1 MGENRK
7 KVSVGQVI
15 LAVLASI
22 FLIPIML
29 MEAFA
34 GGAIQGSARLFQ
46 TKGKQELF
54 SAFEESGGVDWL
66 TEEIQVQLQEEEKK
80 VKIELLE
87 KFSYQIGSQVRQP
100 LYSELMEKV
109 KKEVTEY
116 SFVAGS
122 FPKEEVSEM
131 LYGILDSVLAGE
143 IYRFEFTVQAERV
156 KTNVERFY
164 ETSEVFR
171 NLQVEQK
178 EQVAEGIEQFY
189 HSAESE
195 LNARMEEAYQSGVD
209 LENGTT
215 LYFAEV
221 GLAASMLKT
230 AGAVLL
236 GALVVA
242 ILLLL
247 CSFLFR
253 ASGFFTAGAASALIG
268 ILMVIAAQAAQQGVT
283 AEALRNVTEL
293 PASVDTE
300 AVAATLLAAF
310 RVLYEGIRVWGISMT
325 AVGGVLI
332 VLGAARRHFACQK
345 SETMI

>member
-1 MGENRK
+1 MEENRK
-7 KVSVGQVI
+7 KVSVGLVI
-15 LAVLASI
+15 LAVVTSI
-22 FLIPIML
+22 LLIPIML
-29 MEAFA
+29 LEAFA

-46 TKGKQELF
+46 TKGKQEMF
-54 SAFEESGGVDWL
+54 SAFEESGGIDWL
-66 TEEIQVQLQEEEKK
+66 TEEIQVQLQEEEKT
-80 VKIELLE
+80 VKRALLE
-87 KFSYQIGSQVRQP
+87 KFSYQIGSQVGQP

-109 KKEVTEY
+109 KKEVTAY

-131 LYGILDSVLAGE
+131 LYGILDSVLAGKL
-143 IYRFEFTVQAERV
+143 YRFEFTVQAERV
-156 KTNVERFY
+156 KKNVEQFY

-178 EQVAEGIEQFY
+178 EQVAEEIEQFY

-195 LNARMEEAYQSGVD
+195 LNDRMEEVYQSGMD

-215 LYFAEV
+215 LYFTEF

-230 AGAVLL
+230 ASAVLL
-236 GALVVA
+236 GALAVA

-247 CSFLFR
+247 CGFLFR
-253 ASGFFTAGAASALIG
+253 AAGFFTAGAASALIG
-268 ILMVIAAQAAQQGVT
+268 ILMVIAAQVAQRGVT
-283 AEALRNVTEL
+283 MEALHNVTEL

-310 RVLYEGIRVWGISMT
+310 RVLYEGFRIWGIGMT

-332 VLGAARRHFACQK
+332 VLGAARRHFTCQK

>member
-1 MGENRK
+1 MEENRK
-7 KVSVGQVI
+7 RVSAGLVI
-15 LAVLASI
+15 LAVVASI

-29 MEAFA
+29 IEAFA

-54 SAFEESGGVDWL
+54 SAFEQNGGVDWL
-66 TEEIQVQLQEEEKK
+66 TEEIQVQLQEEEEK
-80 VKIELLE
+80 VKRELLE
-87 KFSYQIGSQVRQP
+87 KFSYQIGSQVGQP

-109 KKEVTEY
+109 KKEVNSY
-116 SFVAGS
+116 SFVEGS

-131 LYGILDSVLAGE
+131 LYGILDSVLAGKT
-143 IYRFEFTVQAERV
+143 YQFEFTVQAERV
-156 KTNVERFY
+156 KANVERFY

-171 NLQVEQK
+171 DLQVEQK
-178 EQVAEGIEQFY
+178 EQVAEEIEQFY
-189 HSAESE
+189 HSAEAE
-195 LNARMEEAYQSGVD
+195 LNARMEEVSQSGME

-215 LYFAEV
+215 LYFTEF
-221 GLAASMLKT
+221 GLAANMLKT
-230 AGAVLL
+230 ASAVLL
-236 GALVVA
+236 GALAVA

-247 CSFLFR
+247 CGFLFR

-268 ILMVIAAQAAQQGVT
+268 ILMVLGAQAAQRGIT
-283 AEALRNVTEL
+283 MDTLRGLTEL

-310 RVLYEGIRVWGISMT
+310 RVLYDGFRVWGIGMT
-325 AVGGVLI
+325 AVGGALI
-332 VLGAARRHFACQK
+332 VLGAARKHFACQK